1 MVFRSTPS
9 FTALRIN
16 LVIFFYCCSFHMIT
30 KCTDG
35 IPKHKERYNSFCG
48 NDSHDDGDDRDHTQ
62 FGNENPFEWE
72 YFWCS
77 CEIEPSLGV

>member
-1 MVFRSTPS
+1 
-9 FTALRIN
+9 
-16 LVIFFYCCSFHMIT
+16 MIT

-62 FGNENPFEWE
+62 FGNENPFE
-72 YFWCS
+72 
-77 CEIEPSLGV
+77 